1 VVLTARTG
9 FAAGIGSVVVAA
21 TSGLLHVPGLV
32 CVGAFEA
39 VLGAGIALDLAQS
52 GRPQDLEFVRQGDT
66 TARLGT
72 EAHVSM
78 LIRNNGR
85 RPVHGVL
92 RDAWPPSAGN
102 TAPTKGSNAAAK
114 NTFPA
119 NGSIATPQNAAP
131 TNSSEAA
138 AENAL
143 ATNESAATPNH
154 GAPGNGSDA
163 AAINDFAANGSAAAP
178 NHTAPGNGSAAAA
191 TNAFAANGS
200 AAAPNHTAPGNG
212 SAAAATNAFAANG
225 SAAAPNHG
233 APGNGSAA
241 AATNA
246 FAADGSVATPNHAV
260 HGNGSAAAATNAFA
274 ADGSVAAPNHAV
286 HGNGSAAAASTSRPD
301 QLPTEPRHEIDL
313 APGAAMRIDTV
324 LTPTRRGDRR
334 PDLVTVRSIGPFGLA
349 GRQVSREVGWRLR
362 VLPPFNSRKHLPS
375 RLAQLRETD
384 GRSPVLVRGQ
394 GSEFDSLREY
404 VIGDDVRSIDWR
416 ATARRNDVV
425 VRTWRPERDRHVVI
439 VLDTSR
445 TSAGRVGDEP
455 KLDSA
460 MDAAL
465 LLTAVAT
472 RAGDRVDLLAYDDD
486 LRTAVTGALP
496 GRTLAVFSDAMAV
509 LEPALVELDG
519 TGLTRHLL
527 GRVRRRSLIVLLT
540 SLDTASINEGL
551 LPELRQL
558 TRKHTVIL
566 ASVADPRIADLAVGR
581 GSANAVFAAAS
592 AELSLSVR
600 RRTADELSRVGVEV
614 VDAVPRD
621 FAPALAD
628 RYLALKAQGRL

>member
-1 VVLTARTG
+1 VSTEPAPGGRSGGRGALKSVVLTARTG
-9 FAAGIGSVVVAA
+9 LAAGIGSVVVAA
-21 TSGLLHVPGLV
+21 TSGLLHVPGLL

-52 GRPQDLEFVRQGDT
+52 GRPRDLEFVRQGDT
-66 TARLGT
+66 SARLGT
-72 EAHVSM
+72 EARVSM

-85 RPVHGVL
+85 RQVHGVL

-102 TAPTKGSNAAAK
+102 TV
-114 NTFPA
+114 PA
-119 NGSIATPQNAAP
+119 NGA
-131 TNSSEAA
+131 
-138 AENAL
+138 
-143 ATNESAATPNH
+143 
-154 GAPGNGSDA
+154 DA
-163 AAINDFAANGSAAAP
+163 AAN
-178 NHTAPGNGSAAAA
+178 
-191 TNAFAANGS
+191 
-200 AAAPNHTAPGNG
+200 
-212 SAAAATNAFAANG
+212 
-225 SAAAPNHG
+225 
-233 APGNGSAA
+233 
-241 AATNA
+241 
-246 FAADGSVATPNHAV
+246 
-260 HGNGSAAAATNAFA
+260 
-274 ADGSVAAPNHAV
+274 
-286 HGNGSAAAASTSRPD
+286 TSRPD
-301 QLPTEPRHEIDL
+301 QLPTDPRHELDL
-313 APGAAMRIDTV
+313 APGAATRIDTV

-540 SLDTASINEGL
+540 SLDTASINDGL

-581 GSANAVFAAAS
+581 GTANAVFAAAS

>member
-1 VVLTARTG
+1 MFTARTG
-9 FAAGIGSVVVAA
+9 IAAGIGSVVVAA
-21 TSGLLHVPGLV
+21 TSGFLHVPGLL

-39 VLGAGIALDLAQS
+39 VLGTGIALDLAQC
-52 GRPQDLEFVRQGDT
+52 GRPQDLDFERQGDT

-72 EAHVSM
+72 QATVSM
-78 LIRNNGR
+78 LIRNTGR
-85 RPVHGVL
+85 RPLRGVL

-102 TAPTKGSNAAAK
+102 TAPAGS
-114 NTFPA
+114 
-119 NGSIATPQNAAP
+119 GSP
-131 TNSSEAA
+131 
-138 AENAL
+138 
-143 ATNESAATPNH
+143 
-154 GAPGNGSDA
+154 
-163 AAINDFAANGSAAAP
+163 
-178 NHTAPGNGSAAAA
+178 
-191 TNAFAANGS
+191 
-200 AAAPNHTAPGNG
+200 
-212 SAAAATNAFAANG
+212 
-225 SAAAPNHG
+225 
-233 APGNGSAA
+233 
-241 AATNA
+241 
-246 FAADGSVATPNHAV
+246 
-260 HGNGSAAAATNAFA
+260 
-274 ADGSVAAPNHAV
+274 
-286 HGNGSAAAASTSRPD
+286 RPD
-301 QLPTEPRHEIDL
+301 QTSVPLEPRHELDL
-313 APGAAMRIDTV
+313 APGAATRIDTR
-324 LTPTRRGDRR
+324 LTPSRRGDRR

-349 GRQVSREVGWRLR
+349 GRQVSQEVPWRLR

-375 RLAQLRETD
+375 RLQQLRETD

-486 LRTAVTGALP
+486 LRTAVAGALP
-496 GRTLAVFSDAMAV
+496 GRTLALFSDAMAV

-519 TGLTRHLL
+519 AGLTRHLL

-558 TRKHTVIL
+558 SRKHTVIL
-566 ASVADPRIADLAVGR
+566 ASVADPRIAELATAR

-600 RRTADELSRVGVEV
+600 RRTADELGRIGVEV
-614 VDAVPRD
+614 VDAVPGD

-628 RYLALKAQGRL
+628 RYLGLKSQGRL